1 MISVLQ
7 LFAEDLD
14 ICRIGKILG
23 KYKIKSTITTSS
35 ILIDCDKLPAEVATT
50 IFEYSTITYAQ
61 NYVLSNATSSRI
73 NPSIHKK
80 EQPQQS
86 IFDTDDYLV
95 EDNYPNHIIEKP
107 SVRET
112 SKFRRVLHRGEVYA
126 INASKNLS
134 PDDVN
139 PKECVIIIQ
148 DDYFKSTQDDT
159 IALYCS
165 SQPENLALSKFSFRL
180 SDDILF
186 DSSYDRLLPYDCCT
200 FRINSLKGIKCG
212 RLGKYLGTV
221 NNRFMG
227 KIQPAID
234 FHLGLKRSRTVNL
247 AQLQIISTVNT
258 NDLLQIAQSSDT
270 IENKVTNLLNLFKF
284 DFTLNGVNYLRDA
297 IIYATQLTNY
307 RLEDLATEVAKLRNI
322 NEDEVLRLITARIK
336 EHFHL
341 KQVPALSFIRLIDS
355 LARREVIK
363 FSDNKEG
370 FYCSLATRLDFN
382 QLELLDKV
390 SFGEAFR
397 ISRSPISDAEKVD
410 KYLILFGFD
419 FEKPGVKYIRDAI
432 LIARQM
438 SQDYCLEDLV
448 LQLCNKTYSDFG
460 YIIAI
465 MNIRCKEV
473 FQLRKSPVMP
483 FITLIDQ
490 LLQKGC

>member
-1 MISVLQ
+1 MINVLQ

-23 KYKIKSTITTSS
+23 KYNIKSNITNAS
-35 ILIDCDKLPAEVATT
+35 ILIDCDKLPDEVAST
-50 IFEYSTITYAQ
+50 IFECSTITYAQ
-61 NYVLSNATSSRI
+61 NYVLSNATYSRSATSV
-73 NPSIHKK
+73 PKK
-80 EQPQQS
+80 KQIQQS
-86 IFDTDDYLV
+86 VFDTDDYLV
-95 EDNYPNHIIEKP
+95 EDNYPNYIIEKP
-107 SVRET
+107 AERNDSEV
-112 SKFRRVLHRGEVYA
+112 RRVLHRGEVYA
-126 INASKNLS
+126 INSSKKLS
-134 PDDVN
+134 PDDVQ
-139 PKECVIIIQ
+139 PKECAIIIQ
-148 DDYFKSTQDDT
+148 DDYLNSTSNNT
-159 IALYCS
+159 IALFCS

-186 DSSYDRLLPYDCCT
+186 DSCPERLLPYYCCT
-200 FRINSLKGIKCG
+200 FVINSLEGIKSG
-212 RLGKYLGTV
+212 KLGKYLGTV

-258 NDLLQIAQSSDT
+258 NELLQIAQSADT
-270 IENKVTNLLNLFKF
+270 IENKVNRLLDLFKF

-307 RLEDLATEVAKLRNI
+307 RLEDLATEVAKNKNI
-322 NEDEVLRLITARIK
+322 NEVEVIRLITARIK
-336 EHFHL
+336 EHFKL

-355 LARREVIK
+355 LARREVVK

-370 FYCSLATRLDFN
+370 FYCSLATRLNFN
-382 QLELLDKV
+382 QLELLDMV

-397 ISRSPISDAEKVD
+397 ISRSLISDAEKVE
-410 KYLILFGFD
+410 KYLSLFGFD
-419 FEKPGVKYIRDAI
+419 FEKSGVEYIRDAI

-438 SQDYCLEDLV
+438 SEDYCLEDLV
-448 LQLCNKTYSDFG
+448 MKLCNKTYSDFG

-473 FQLRKSPVMP
+473 FHLRKSPVMP